1 MQQIPLLFIGLQN
14 AQRTM
19 LKLFDARERSEMKK
33 GYSVVAY
40 RAISDESATKAY
52 GEVALPAVE

>member
-1 MQQIPLLFIGLQN
+1 MQQITLLFIGLQN

-19 LKLFDARERSEMKK
+19 LKLFDARERSDMKK
-33 GYSVVAY
+33 GYWVVTY

-52 GEVALPAVE
+52 GEVAVPAVE